1 MSNSGKKFDFQGV
14 LNNIKSMISPESN
27 TPSPDPS
34 DAIGMKIAELS
45 VLAQQLTKSHEEQA
59 KELANVNRLLNDLFK
74 DLEAFS
80 NPPEN
85 KTEEKQED
93 KKEETKKD

>member
-74 DLEAFS
+74 DLEAFR

>member
-74 DLEAFS
+74 DLEAFR

-85 KTEEKQED
+85 KTEEKQKD

>member
-59 KELANVNRLLNDLFK
+59 KELALSLIHI
-74 DLEAFS
+74 
-80 NPPEN
+80 
-85 KTEEKQED
+85 
-93 KKEETKKD
+93 

>member
-14 LNNIKSMISPESN
+14 LDNIKSMISPESN

-45 VLAQQLTKSHEEQA
+45 VIAQQLTKSHEEQA
-59 KELANVNRLLNDLFK
+59 KELSNVNRLLSDLFK
-74 DLEAFS
+74 DLEAFR

-85 KTEEKQED
+85 KKTEKQED
-93 KKEETKKD
+93 KEEETKND